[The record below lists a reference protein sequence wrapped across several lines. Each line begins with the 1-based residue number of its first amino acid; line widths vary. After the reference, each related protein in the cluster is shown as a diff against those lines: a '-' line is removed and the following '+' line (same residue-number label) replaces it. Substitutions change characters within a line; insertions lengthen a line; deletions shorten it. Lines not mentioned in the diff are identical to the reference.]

1 MVLLKYTFLLDL
13 ASAHAIERTYKDMV
27 RTGRMIDIYLYTL
40 MKHTA
45 TRQQNKNFNYI
56 LWSTAL

>member
-1 MVLLKYTFLLDL
+1 MVLLKYTYLLDL
-13 ASAHAIERTYKDMV
+13 ASAHAMEQTYKDMV
-27 RTGRMIDIYLYTL
+27 RTGRMIDIYLYAL

-45 TRQQNKNFNYI
+45 TRQQNMNLNYV